1 MDAPHTRLECA
12 RTAGMFVYRTDFT
25 VPTTVTV
32 RRNLESGRLT
42 ADHISYAPVIYHSN
56 IFSIVSKTG
65 EAVLAPLSLQRY
77 PCDLLLTEVPTPVKR
92 PRLCATLQRCS
103 RGAGPGR
110 RCAATRASADC
121 PSPAPRAGG

>member
-42 ADHISYAPVIYHSN
+42 ADHISYAPVIYQLSR
-56 IFSIVSKTG
+56 SKH
-65 EAVLAPLSLQRY
+65 ELSLS
-77 PCDLLLTEVPTPVKR
+77 T
-92 PRLCATLQRCS
+92 RLNLIDNKFADSDTLF
-103 RGAGPGR
+103 
-110 RCAATRASADC
+110 
-121 PSPAPRAGG
+121 